1 MVVLTETQRKK
12 EGLSAKPETETK
24 ALKETFPRRKKK
36 KKKTRKENFL
46 L

>member
-12 EGLSAKPETETK
+12 EGLSAKPETKTK

-36 KKKTRKENFL
+36 KKTRKENFL